1 MSLALPTVAGKQLG
15 AVGQKGINMVKVE
28 GIVGDTLQQTL
39 VDLIALELQAKQAHW
54 NIKGPNFRALHL
66 ALDEVVSL
74 VRNDLDEVA
83 ERLATIGGNPDG
95 REATVAKTSSL
106 DELESGDLP
115 VDKTYEVMAQKVQA
129 VCDKIRENLSEA
141 DDADP
146 ITGDLLI
153 TVVSGLEQQAWFL
166 RSATK

>member
-1 MSLALPTVAGKQLG
+1 
-15 AVGQKGINMVKVE
+15 MVKVE